1 MRLRPLA
8 ISAASA
14 LALMGASGV
23 PAHADGLPD
32 LGHQV
37 LPANDGWASS
47 TTGTTGGSAAD
58 DAHVFTVTNRS
69 ELIQA
74 LGGDNKKNATNA
86 TPKII
91 QVQGTIDGNVDDAN
105 QPLSCANYADPAFTL
120 DAYLAQ
126 FDPAVWGKQPVA
138 GPLEDARKRSES
150 TQAARVQIRVGPNTT
165 IVGLGRDAT
174 MLGVNLLIQNVDN
187 VIVRNVDFENAF
199 DCFPAWDP
207 NDGAT
212 GNWNSQFD
220 NITVKGT
227 THLWV
232 DHASF
237 TDGAMPDSSS
247 PTFFGRPFEQHD
259 GELDITNASDLAT
272 VSWNAFREHDKTMLI
287 GSSDSTTADTGKL
300 RVTLHH
306 NHFENVGQRAPRVRY
321 GQVHVYNNYY
331 VIPDGGNYSYSWGV
345 GQQPLPVANGIYAE
359 HNYFRTGARL
369 TPDRMISAFTGGR
382 SIYVAGTLQTATAT
396 DMPIEPL
403 VSYNAARDPDLSNSV
418 GWTPTVYREFD
429 STSAVT
435 HVVQLHA
442 GPFKW

>member
-14 LALMGASGV
+14 LALMGASGA
-23 PAHADGLPD
+23 PAHAVGPPD

-37 LPANDGWASS
+37 LPANDGWASFS
-47 TTGTTGGSAAD
+47 TGTTGGSTAD

-105 QPLSCANYADPAFTL
+105 QPLSCASYADPAFTL

-138 GPLEDARKRSES
+138 GPLEDARKRSE
-150 TQAARVQIRVGPNTT
+150 TNQATRIQIRVGPNTT

-212 GNWNSQFD
+212 GNWNSAFD

-259 GELDITNASDLAT
+259 GELDITNASDLVT
-272 VSWNAFREHDKTMLI
+272 VSWNAFRDHDKTMLI

-306 NHFENVGQRAPRVRY
+306 NLWDNVLERAPRVRF
-321 GQVHVYNNYY
+321 GQVHVFDNLY
-331 VIPDGGNYSYSWGV
+331 VVPDADPFVYSWGV
-345 GQQPLPVANGIYAE
+345 GIQSHTFAQNNFFATVPGVDPARFITVFKGTAIHADGTLVNGFSQQRAGVDVVAAYNAE
-359 HNYFRTGARL
+359 H
-369 TPDRMISAFTGGR
+369 
-382 SIYVAGTLQTATAT
+382 
-396 DMPIEPL
+396 
-403 VSYNAARDPDLSNSV
+403 DPDLSTDV
-418 GWTPTVYREFD
+418 GWTPTLFRRVD
-429 STSAVT
+429 PTAAVPAL
-435 HVVQLHA
+435 VGILA
-442 GPFKW
+442 GAGRLPT